1 MGAAFLIAVKD
12 LKQRFRDRSAVL
24 VAFVVPL
31 GLAFIFDLTLGG
43 LSTSGAAFTY
53 AVVDADGSTVSAIFV
68 DQVLPAV
75 ESGGGIEIRKVD
87 SEAEG
92 RRLAEDGEV
101 AATFVIPSG
110 FGAAAQ
116 SGSAAELR
124 VIGNVDQP
132 TATQVARSIASA
144 FATDL
149 NSIRLAVATA
159 VGGDPGSIDP
169 STAAALVE
177 RAGSVVDP
185 LSVVDVTTTAKELD
199 VTTYY
204 AAGMA
209 VFFLFFTVSFGVSG
223 LLEERKEGTLARLL
237 AAPIRKGSILGGK
250 LLTSF
255 LLGVLS
261 MTTLIVATTFLLGAR
276 WGSPLG
282 VAMLTVAG
290 VLAAIGVMALVAT
303 LAKTSEQANNWQSI
317 IAIVLGLLG
326 GVFFPISQAPGLI
339 SKLSLLTPQAW
350 FMRGLGDLAGG
361 GGPGVVLPSVGAML
375 LFAAVTGGIAMSRLD
390 RMARL

>member
-255 LLGVLS
+255 LLG
-261 MTTLIVATTFLLGAR
+261 AR